1 MILMNRI
8 YTDNIIRKNNRKK
21 LVNNYSKFITNNDI
35 NDIKMFILTTA
46 INQLLTNIV

>member
-21 LVNNYSKFITNNDI
+21 IFRRWNETSKITNFF
-35 NDIKMFILTTA
+35 IKC
-46 INQLLTNIV
+46 